1 MFVDNK
7 EELADA
13 LFVKDEKGHYLML
26 EANSDL
32 PENYKVEITL
42 KDVPKSIIKLLSTPR
57 RIEEN
62 LRTLTEEHMRVNNY
76 LSRIFGYEAT
86 VAEILKKSTS
96 SQVK

>member
-76 LSRIFGYEAT
+76 LSRIFG
-86 VAEILKKSTS
+86 
-96 SQVK
+96 